1 MLRSEIFINKDEQ
14 LRVTHLILDYKLIS
28 HIFQD
33 AGQALRA
40 GSSRLA
46 RIDVSKPRFLAR
58 RDLPPVQLPIQHV
71 PQEVTIPRKETISV
85 QLSLEAKI
93 DQFHLED
100 EEGVAERPVE
110 LLESE
115 IELDYLSVARL
126 PDLTAANV
134 GANSEEEEEK
144 EEEGMD
150 LKPRTSLRGLMANR
164 NKGSTSK
171 EVPKAQVPAS
181 LPPHPPQLPA
191 DLRLKVN
198 PDLRKK
204 RQAEDLEEGEV
215 SPQKRA
221 KQQKKARE
229 PKDKRTKSVES

>member
-1 MLRSEIFINKDEQ
+1 MLRSEIFINKDGQ
-14 LRVTHLILDYKLIS
+14 LRATHLILDYKPIS
-28 HIFQD
+28 RIFQD

-110 LLESE
+110 LLDSE
-115 IELDYLSVARL
+115 IKLDYLSVARL
-126 PDLTAANV
+126 LDLTAANV
-134 GANSEEEEEK
+134 GANSEEEEE
-144 EEEGMD
+144 GMD
-150 LKPRTSLRGLMANR
+150 LKPRTSLKGLMANR

-171 EVPKAQVPAS
+171 EVPKAQVPTS
-181 LPPHPPQLPA
+181 LPPPPP
-191 DLRLKVN
+191 
-198 PDLRKK
+198 
-204 RQAEDLEEGEV
+204 
-215 SPQKRA
+215 
-221 KQQKKARE
+221 
-229 PKDKRTKSVES
+229 

>member
-1 MLRSEIFINKDEQ
+1 M
-14 LRVTHLILDYKLIS
+14 
-28 HIFQD
+28 
-33 AGQALRA
+33 

-46 RIDVSKPRFLAR
+46 CIDISKPRFLAR
-58 RDLPPVQLPIQHV
+58 RDLPPVQLPIRHV
-71 PQEVTIPRKETISV
+71 PQEVTIPREETVSV
-85 QLSLEAKI
+85 QLSLEAEI
-93 DQFHLED
+93 DQFRLED
-100 EEGVAERPVE
+100 EEGVAKRPVE
-110 LLESE
+110 LLDSE
-115 IELDYLSVARL
+115 TKLDCLLVACL
-126 PDLTAANV
+126 PDLIAANV
-134 GANSEEEEEK
+134 GANSEEEEEEE

-229 PKDKRTKSVES
+229 PKDKRTKSVENRDKAELCQGQRS